1 MKKTLVI
8 ALLALVTLAGQAQEN
23 NYTAENKSKENCRK
37 SLASKPISQPRRNHP
52 AGLFFALLRLKCAS
66 CRISFNETG
75 GVRAKHD
82 SRRSRSST

>member
-8 ALLALVTLAGQAQEN
+8 ALLTLVTLAGQAQEN

-52 AGLFFALLRLKCAS
+52 AGIFYTMLRTEMGRL
-66 CRISFNETG
+66 RDFY
-75 GVRAKHD
+75 
-82 SRRSRSST
+82 